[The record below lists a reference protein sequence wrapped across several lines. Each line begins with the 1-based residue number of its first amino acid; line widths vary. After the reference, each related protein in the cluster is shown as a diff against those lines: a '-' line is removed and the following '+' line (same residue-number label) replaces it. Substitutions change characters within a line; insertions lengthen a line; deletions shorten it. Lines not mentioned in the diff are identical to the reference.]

1 LKQLCTMLTDV
12 VDLARAAKGGASHA
26 GAARVGIRLP
36 GMCGGNEMFGF
47 PQLES
52 HVADKISPETE
63 AFEKG

>member
-1 LKQLCTMLTDV
+1 LKQLCTVLTDV
-12 VDLARAAKGGASHA
+12 VHLARAATGGGVHA
-26 GAARVGIRLP
+26 GAARVGVRLP

-47 PQLES
+47 AQLES